1 MVGSYTCR
9 TGEQL
14 PPIGLTAELVRIARI
29 SIIRP
34 IGSIPPTLTSLNDL
48 QLFLT
53 TLILSNRQTETIK
66 PGPATNHQQPVT
78 ITLIG
83 HKFEIQYPAT
93 SMMNALNLIKPY
105 FVENRAKIMV
115 GLLSLIIVDML
126 QLFIPRIIK
135 RVVDD
140 LTAFTL
146 DGRQL
151 LSYALLMIGIAVII
165 GIFRYIWRR
174 CLLGTARRI
183 EEGLRNMLF
192 AHLQCLSAAYFDT
205 VKTGDLMAHAT
216 NDIQQ
221 IRMATGMGMVAL
233 NDAVVLGLAAIGFMA
248 YINVTLTA
256 FVLIPMPIIV
266 FSTRFFSKKMHRRYQ
281 TVQAAFSDLTEVI
294 RERFAGIRIIKAH
307 HQEKEEAARVEA
319 ASKNYVDKNLRLVK
333 IIGSFFPMMVL
344 FSNLSLAI
352 VLYIGGR
359 KTIMQDITAGDFV
372 AFISYL
378 GLLTWPMM
386 ALGWVTNLIQRGR
399 ASLDR
404 INRIL
409 QTVPDIKDN
418 ANAVSLE
425 DVQGHI
431 CFDNVSFRY
440 AAGRG
445 QEGNATLSR
454 IDLDIKPG
462 TVLGVVGPPG
472 CGKSTLL
479 SLVPRLY
486 DHHQGRILIDGQD
499 IRTLKLQNLRSHISF
514 IPQEPFLFAGTI
526 RENITFGDR
535 RIPENR
541 LENAVRDAALHD
553 TIQSFSNGLDT
564 VVGEKG
570 VILSGGQKQRIA
582 LARCLLRD
590 SAIMILDDPISQV
603 DLETG
608 TAIINTIRK
617 MAGQKTIIIASHRL
631 SAVSYADR
639 IITLDLGRVTESGT
653 HRQLMESNRYYA
665 KTYHLQEIEEEL
677 NAA

>member
-1 MVGSYTCR
+1 
-9 TGEQL
+9 
-14 PPIGLTAELVRIARI
+14 
-29 SIIRP
+29 
-34 IGSIPPTLTSLNDL
+34 
-48 QLFLT
+48 
-53 TLILSNRQTETIK
+53 
-66 PGPATNHQQPVT
+66 
-78 ITLIG
+78 
-83 HKFEIQYPAT
+83 
-93 SMMNALNLIKPY
+93 MMNATDLIKPY
-105 FVENRAKIMV
+105 FIENRTKIMI
-115 GLLSLIIVDML
+115 GLLSLIIVDLL

-140 LTAFTL
+140 LTAFKS

-151 LSYALLMIGIAVII
+151 LFYALSMIGIAVFI

-192 AHLQCLSAAYFDT
+192 AHLQCLSAAYFDR

-233 NDAVVLGLAAIGFMA
+233 NDAIVLGLAAIGFMA

-256 FVLIPMPIIV
+256 FVLIPMPLIV
-266 FSTRFFSKKMHRRYQ
+266 ISTRFFSKKMHRRYQ
-281 TVQAAFSDLTEVI
+281 AVQAAFSDLTEVI

-307 HQEKEEAARVEA
+307 HRKKDEAARVEA
-319 ASKNYVDKNLRLVK
+319 ASKNYVDKNIRLVK
-333 IIGSFFPMMVL
+333 IIGSFFPMMLL
-344 FSNLSLAI
+344 FSNLSLTI
-352 VLYIGGR
+352 VLYLGGR
-359 KTIMQDITAGDFV
+359 KTIMQDITPGEFV

-404 INRIL
+404 INQIM
-409 QTVPDIKDN
+409 QTVPEIRDGK
-418 ANAVSLE
+418 NAVSTE
-425 DVQGHI
+425 EVQGQI
-431 CFDNVSFRY
+431 VFDNISFHY
-440 AAGRG
+440 GADPDP
-445 QEGNATLSR
+445 EGIATLSK
-454 IDLDIKPG
+454 IDLNIKPG

-479 SLVPRLY
+479 SLIPRLY
-486 DHHQGRILIDGQD
+486 DTHRGRILIDGHD
-499 IRTLKLQNLRSHISF
+499 TRTLKIQNLRSHISF

-526 RENITFGDR
+526 RENITFGDQQ
-535 RIPENR
+535 IPQKR
-541 LENAVRDAALHD
+541 LEKAVRDASLYD
-553 TIQSFSNGLDT
+553 TIKSFPDGLET

-570 VILSGGQKQRIA
+570 IILSGGQKQRIA
-582 LARCLLRD
+582 LARCLLQD
-590 SAIMILDDPISQV
+590 NAILLLDDPISQV

-617 MAGQKTIIIASHRL
+617 MAGQKTIVIVSHRL

-639 IITLDLGRVTESGT
+639 IITLDLGRITECGT
-653 HRQLMESNRYYA
+653 HRQLMESNKYYA
-665 KTYHLQEIEEEL
+665 KTYHLQEIEEDL

>member
-1 MVGSYTCR
+1 
-9 TGEQL
+9 
-14 PPIGLTAELVRIARI
+14 
-29 SIIRP
+29 
-34 IGSIPPTLTSLNDL
+34 
-48 QLFLT
+48 
-53 TLILSNRQTETIK
+53 
-66 PGPATNHQQPVT
+66 
-78 ITLIG
+78 
-83 HKFEIQYPAT
+83 
-93 SMMNALNLIKPY
+93 MNASELIKPY
-105 FVENRAKIMV
+105 FIENRVKIMI
-115 GLLSLIIVDML
+115 GLLSLIIVDLL

-146 DGRQL
+146 EGWQL
-151 LSYALLMIGIAVII
+151 LSYALVMIGIAVFI

-183 EEGLRNMLF
+183 EEGLRNRLF

-233 NDAVVLGLAAIGFMA
+233 NDAIVLGLAAIGFMA

-256 FVLIPMPIIV
+256 FVLIPMPLIV
-266 FSTRFFSKKMHRRYQ
+266 ISTRFFSKKMHRRYQ

-307 HQEKEEAARVEA
+307 HQKKEEAARVEA
-319 ASKNYVDKNLRLVK
+319 ASRNYVDQNISLVK
-333 IIGSFFPMMVL
+333 IIGTFFPMMLL

-352 VLYIGGR
+352 VLYLGGR
-359 KTIMQDITAGDFV
+359 KTIMQEITPGDFV

-404 INRIL
+404 INQIL
-409 QTVPDIKDN
+409 QTVPEIRD
-418 ANAVSLE
+418 AENAVSIK

-431 CFDNVSFRY
+431 VFAKVSFRY
-440 AAGRG
+440 GAASNQKGI
-445 QEGNATLSR
+445 AALSQ
-454 IDLDIKPG
+454 IDLDIEPG

-479 SLVPRLY
+479 SLIPRLY
-486 DHHQGRILIDGQD
+486 DIHRGRILIDGHD
-499 IRTLKLQNLRSHISF
+499 IRNLKLQNLRSHISF

-526 RENITFGDR
+526 RENITFGDQK
-535 RIPENR
+535 IPENR
-541 LENAVRDAALHD
+541 IEKAVRDAALHD
-553 TIQSFSNGLDT
+553 AVKSFPDGLET

-570 VILSGGQKQRIA
+570 VILSGGQKQRVA

-590 SAIMILDDPISQV
+590 NAILILDDPISQV

-617 MAGQKTIIIASHRL
+617 MAGQKTIIIVSHRL

-639 IITLDLGRVTESGT
+639 IITLDLGRITENGT
-653 HRQLMESNRYYA
+653 HRQLIASNKYYA
-665 KTYHLQEIEEEL
+665 KTYHLQEIEEDL